1 MGTISNPS
9 WGVPLKL
16 SIREL
21 RVVRAALLL
30 AVEDDSS
37 AWEALPSED
46 VDKAMSLLDA
56 IPDLS
61 SDVALEDEPVK
72 DGDGGVDY

>member
-1 MGTISNPS
+1 M
-9 WGVPLKL
+9 KL

-21 RVVRAALLL
+21 RVVRAALLQ
-30 AVEDDSS
+30 AVENDSR
-37 AWEALPSED
+37 AWNALPPED

-72 DGDGGVDY
+72 DGDGDVDY

>member
-1 MGTISNPS
+1 M
-9 WGVPLKL
+9 KL

-21 RVVRAALLL
+21 RVVRAALLQ
-30 AVEDDSS
+30 AVENDSR
-37 AWEALPSED
+37 AWKALPPED

-72 DGDGGVDY
+72 DGDGDVDY